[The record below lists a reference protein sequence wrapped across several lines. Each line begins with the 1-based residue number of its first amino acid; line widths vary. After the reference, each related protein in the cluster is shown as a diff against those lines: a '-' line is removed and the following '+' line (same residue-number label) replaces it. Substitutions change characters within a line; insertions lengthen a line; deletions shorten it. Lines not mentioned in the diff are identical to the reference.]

1 MMGGKV
7 MHSSTNALT
16 GLFVCGRHT
25 GCACWLLSQKT
36 RVISLICRTNFC
48 WMLIWRMRNA
58 KELAAIIE
66 ELDAL
71 VDRQTL
77 MEMYRMAT
85 ADKHGFLFVNLLN
98 ERDHMFYKGFDQR
111 FVLSE

>member
-1 MMGGKV
+1 MCYLQLMIGLMRGDRV

-16 GLFVCGRHT
+16 GLFVHGRHT

-58 KELAAIIE
+58 KELSLIHI
-66 ELDAL
+66 
-71 VDRQTL
+71 
-77 MEMYRMAT
+77 
-85 ADKHGFLFVNLLN
+85 
-98 ERDHMFYKGFDQR
+98 
-111 FVLSE
+111 